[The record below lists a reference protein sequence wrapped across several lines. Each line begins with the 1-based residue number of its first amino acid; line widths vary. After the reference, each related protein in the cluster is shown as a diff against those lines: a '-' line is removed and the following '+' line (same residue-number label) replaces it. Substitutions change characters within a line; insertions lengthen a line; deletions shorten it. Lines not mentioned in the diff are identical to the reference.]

1 MSSGGSKEP
10 FAEALESLEPAIGT
24 TDYPR
29 ALAAAWEIAPKK
41 SIDYA
46 IMEGAEK
53 VAVIPVDIDWSDIGS
68 WASLLEILPKDARG
82 NAFVGEHVSIDT
94 ANTLVRGNGRVIA
107 TMGVK
112 DMVIVDTPD
121 ALLVCALDRVADL
134 KQIVEKLKAEQR
146 DDVL

>member
-1 MSSGGSKEP
+1 
-10 FAEALESLEPAIGT
+10 
-24 TDYPR
+24 
-29 ALAAAWEIAPKK
+29 
-41 SIDYA
+41 
-46 IMEGAEK
+46 MEGAHDM
-53 VAVIPVDIDWSDIGS
+53 AVIPVDIDWSDIGS
-68 WASLLEILPKDARG
+68 WASLLEILPKDASG

-112 DMVIVDTPD
+112 DIVIVDTPD

-134 KQIVEKLKAEQR
+134 KQIVERLKEEKR